1 MVLLFLDVISEII
14 EYLYGDEE
22 SLTAC
27 ALVSTELLHIA
38 RRVRFRHITLDI
50 KTDDDDRMQNLA
62 EMSSIIIPRMR
73 VLTLYWS
80 TKKNANRRFLS
91 LILKR
96 ILSAA
101 ALNELHL
108 YGRYKTFNHAGL
120 IKLAQMDTLQ
130 IITLQQFK
138 EVPATLISNR
148 FNLTTFGIHGC
159 TVSSSVPL
167 LSFQQL
173 YPINAIYKFDD
184 LFPPDEH
191 GILRPRMLS
200 LGLCIEVHVVGSV
213 ALLKRSMGCLRKLE
227 FLTHPQGL
235 NEHPPTLAPRDV
247 FIEVQYRRFA
257 AP

>member
-167 LSFQQL
+167 FLSTTL
-173 YPINAIYKFDD
+173 PNKRIYKFDD

-227 FLTHPQGL
+227 FAIQPVHTSMTHSWQ
-235 NEHPPTLAPRDV
+235 
-247 FIEVQYRRFA
+247 
-257 AP
+257 